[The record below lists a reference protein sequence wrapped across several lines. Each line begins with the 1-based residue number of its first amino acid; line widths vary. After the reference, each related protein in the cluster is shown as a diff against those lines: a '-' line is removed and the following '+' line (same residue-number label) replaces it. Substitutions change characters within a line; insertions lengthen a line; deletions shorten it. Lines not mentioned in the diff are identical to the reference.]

1 MSTECCPLGRGH
13 DRPELPIVGEVN
25 APEGPKSVV
34 RSATG
39 MGAAAA
45 VSRTFGGV
53 RVLVIA
59 AVLGT
64 TYLGNAFQSANTVSN
79 ILFELLAA
87 GALSAVL
94 VPTFV
99 GHLDGDDQAGA
110 EHLAGELLGVTL
122 AVLGVVS
129 VVGVIIAPWLA
140 DVLTVAV
147 SDPEVADAQQD
158 LTTFLLWFFIPQVVL
173 YGLGAIATAVLHARR
188 SFIVPAVAPIG
199 NTIVLVGFLV
209 AFRIMA
215 GADPG
220 LSLNTTEKVL
230 LGLGG
235 TLGVVAFV
243 AVPAI
248 AVWRSGFRLVP
259 RLSRTHEGLG
269 ALLRLSGWASV
280 QHGSAAVLF
289 GAAIV
294 AGSAVEGGVV
304 AYQVG
309 WFFFLAPYGIIAQ
322 PIHTTILPEL
332 TAEHRAG
339 DMAAFGRSMRWA
351 LDSMVVWLVPLS
363 ALCVALAV
371 PAMTVLAFGESK
383 GSGSIELLAAALAS
397 LGVGLLPYGAFF
409 LLARAFYVLGESRV
423 PAVVGILAALVGV
436 AIMGIAAATSSSTTT
451 VVALG
456 LAYSVSFLVGSI
468 GLTVILHR
476 RLDAWVLPSLLGRTL
491 AVAAFAGTVAWMLQ
505 QWWDPSGR
513 LGSLLALAVL
523 VPLAGGIYLGGVRLL
538 GVSVTKRLPNA
549 STPGAAP

>member
-1 MSTECCPLGRGH
+1 
-13 DRPELPIVGEVN
+13 
-25 APEGPKSVV
+25 
-34 RSATG
+34 

-45 VSRTFGGV
+45 VSRGFGGI

-99 GHLDGDDQAGA
+99 GHLEDDDQAGA

-129 VVGVIIAPWLA
+129 LVGVVAAPWLA

-147 SDPEVADAQQD
+147 EDPSVAAAQRD
-158 LTTFLLWFFIPQVVL
+158 LTTFLLWFFVPQVVL

-188 SFIVPAVAPIG
+188 SFVVPAAAPIG

-209 AFRIMA
+209 AFRWLA
-215 GADPG
+215 GPDPG
-220 LSLNTTEKVL
+220 LDLDTTEKVL

-243 AVPAI
+243 AVPTI

-259 RLSRTHEGLG
+259 RLTRTHSGLG
-269 ALLRLSGWASV
+269 SLLRLSGWASV
-280 QHGSAAVLF
+280 QHASAAVLF

-322 PIHTTILPEL
+322 PIHTTILNEL
-332 TAEHRAG
+332 TVEHRAG
-339 DMAAFGRSMRWA
+339 DMEAFGRSLRWA

-363 ALCVALAV
+363 ALCLALAV
-371 PAMTVLAFGESK
+371 PGMAVLAFGAAEGEASV
-383 GSGSIELLAAALAS
+383 ELLAAALAS

-409 LLARAFYVLGESRV
+409 LLARAFYVLGESRI
-423 PAVVGILAALVGV
+423 PALAGMLAALFGV
-436 AIMGIAAATSSSTTT
+436 AIMAVAAATSSSTST

-456 LAYSVSFLVGSI
+456 LAYSVSFLVGSVA
-468 GLTVILHR
+468 LVILLRR
-476 RLDAWVLPSLLGRTL
+476 RLGTWVVPTLLGRTL
-491 AVAAFAGTVAWMLQ
+491 LVAALAGTVAWMIDRWL
-505 QWWDPSGR
+505 DPSSR
-513 LGSLLALAVL
+513 AGSLLVLALAVP
-523 VPLAGGIYLGGVRLL
+523 VAAAVYLGGVRLL
-538 GVSVTKRLPNA
+538 GISVTERMP
-549 STPGAAP
+549 TGAGSGEVS